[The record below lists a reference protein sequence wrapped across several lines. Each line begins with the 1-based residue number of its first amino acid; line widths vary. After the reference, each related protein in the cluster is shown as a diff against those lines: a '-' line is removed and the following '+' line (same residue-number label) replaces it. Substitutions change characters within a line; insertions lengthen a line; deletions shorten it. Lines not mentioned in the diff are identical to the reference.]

1 MRNIND
7 KQKMSTSG
15 QGIGYTGEDALEEYI
30 SAHIDAE
37 NDLLRNIY
45 RETNLKMLNPRMAS
59 GHIQGQILKML
70 VSMIKP
76 QLILEIGT
84 FTGYATLCMAQG
96 LPHGGIIHTV
106 EIDDELEDFIKK
118 NIDSSPLRDCI
129 RLHIGNALDVIPR
142 LGLMFDMIFLDGEK
156 REYPEYYT
164 VLFDFLKPGGFM
176 VADNTLWDGHV
187 VDNSYS
193 SDPQTI
199 AVKKFNDMAH
209 SDKRVEV
216 AMIPVRDGLSIIRK
230 KTLNPDI

>member
-1 MRNIND
+1 MRHIKD